1 MRLGITLAVGL
12 MLLGLPGTASAAP
25 PLGPDGETAPVYD
38 YTQAVRERVLIP
50 QPGIDQDGNG
60 VPDKITVDI
69 IRPSGSGPANKIPAI
84 IDPSPYFTTL
94 CRGLRGE
101 CMGDMDADGVNDH
114 WPLFLDNFFVPRGY
128 AVILGQMNGT
138 GYTSDGC
145 PMHGGPGDVAGEKSI
160 IDWLNGRVAGLAAPN
175 WHNGKAAMIG
185 KSYDGTLANGVAA
198 TGVDGLTTIVPQ
210 SAISDWYDYSRSNG
224 IRTSSTHYP
233 TFLNQ
238 AITFDATPS
247 PGVSLPN
254 RLSIC
259 NAAVNT
265 GFNTI
270 DGDDTGD
277 RNPFWEQRNYR
288 TNVGNVK
295 AAVFAVHG
303 FQDDNVKMD
312 QLWPWWNGLKAAG
325 VPRKLWLLRSGH
337 TDPFDARRDVW
348 VDTLHRWFDHWLY
361 GVDNGIMSEPA
372 VTIEDDKDVW
382 GEYGDWPI
390 PGTSDVNVFLQ
401 GTTAD
406 AAGALRGTSGG
417 PLDSVA
423 FTGTSNIPSE
433 TTVMN
438 TPEGQQTSRRVF
450 LSRPLTKDVRL
461 SGLATIDLHA
471 SLSTAQSNL
480 GAVLVDYNA
489 TTFPEVSRNGEGI
502 SSSGPLTSCWGTE
515 STYDKSCYAAVTK
528 PIQNVTQWRVTRG
541 ILDSSN
547 RDSLTT
553 PQPVTPGANTAFSIP
568 LEPTEHTFAA
578 GHQIGVVIVGNL
590 LGTAGTPSSQ
600 ITVDTKLS
608 KLVLPVAGGDAA
620 ARASALTDETAPATT
635 ASFSPA
641 ANAAGWTRA
650 TSVTLTADDGDG
662 SGAATLAYTLNGAR
676 ADRAGP
682 DGDAAAGRRHDQPHL
697 CRHRPRRAH
706 RGRAV
711 ADAEGR
717 RHRAGADVHPPG
729 HHHLRAR
736 GDRRA
741 QPRVHGRRLRHRG
754 LHRPGEAR
762 HEQGRRVHGGGDRDR
777 HSGQHLDPELGL
789 QGARHAA
796 ETGSEDQARPQA
808 RAHQPGRRDGEDHGR
823 GTNPDREAA
832 PPRHPRGDPPA
843 EEEPSQD
850 CRAEARHKGGQLAPH
865 AERDSAPTALTRWS
879 RGHPRG

>member
-1 MRLGITLAVGL
+1 
-12 MLLGLPGTASAAP
+12 
-25 PLGPDGETAPVYD
+25 
-38 YTQAVRERVLIP
+38 
-50 QPGIDQDGNG
+50 
-60 VPDKITVDI
+60 
-69 IRPSGSGPANKIPAI
+69 
-84 IDPSPYFTTL
+84 
-94 CRGLRGE
+94 
-101 CMGDMDADGVNDH
+101 
-114 WPLFLDNFFVPRGY
+114 
-128 AVILGQMNGT
+128 
-138 GYTSDGC
+138 
-145 PMHGGPGDVAGEKSI
+145 
-160 IDWLNGRVAGLAAPN
+160 
-175 WHNGKAAMIG
+175 
-185 KSYDGTLANGVAA
+185 
-198 TGVDGLTTIVPQ
+198 
-210 SAISDWYDYSRSNG
+210 
-224 IRTSSTHYP
+224 
-233 TFLNQ
+233 
-238 AITFDATPS
+238 
-247 PGVSLPN
+247 
-254 RLSIC
+254 
-259 NAAVNT
+259 
-265 GFNTI
+265 
-270 DGDDTGD
+270 
-277 RNPFWEQRNYR
+277 
-288 TNVGNVK
+288 
-295 AAVFAVHG
+295 
-303 FQDDNVKMD
+303 MD
-312 QLWPWWNGLKAAG
+312 QLWPWWNGLKAAD
-325 VPRKLWLLRSGH
+325 VPRKLWLLRAGH

-600 ITVDTKLS
+600 ITVDAKLS

-662 SGAATLAYTLNGAR
+662 SGAATLAYTLNGAAQTVSDR
-676 ADRAGP
+676 TVTLPLADGTTSLTYAATDRAGHIEAEKSLTLKV
-682 DGDAAAGRRHDQPHL
+682 DGTAPVL
-697 CRHRPRRAH
+697 TFT
-706 RGRAV
+706 
-711 ADAEGR
+711 
-717 RHRAGADVHPPG
+717 HPATTT
-729 HHHLRAR
+729 LRAR